1 MEIRLFNSPQFGD
14 VRMSA
19 KENGE
24 PLFCAT
30 DVAKALGYSN
40 PRDAVAR
47 NCKSGGV
54 VICDTPTTNQFGA
67 TVMQPMKYITEG
79 NLYRLIAR
87 SNLPEAEKFE
97 SWIFDE
103 VVPAIRM
110 TGGYIQ
116 ARPEDT
122 PEEIMA
128 KAVLLA
134 KKTIEAQNQKL
145 QMLEGKNALLEQENR
160 ELAPKAQYTDDVLQS
175 KNTYTHTEMAKELNF
190 RSWISFVDACKK
202 DGILFKH
209 PGGMYMLY
217 SKYAGKGYMK
227 TRTNTFSHKDGTI
240 GTSVISVWTEEGR
253 MFLHEHFN
261 VALQPIDLTMF
272 PLTEKDI

>member
-1 MEIRLFNSPQFGD
+1 MGRAQQ
-14 VRMSA
+14 A
-19 KENGE
+19 K
-24 PLFCAT
+24 F
-30 DVAKALGYSN
+30 
-40 PRDAVAR
+40 
-47 NCKSGGV
+47 
-54 VICDTPTTNQFGA
+54 
-67 TVMQPMKYITEG
+67 ITEG

-103 VVPAIRM
+103 VVPSIRKN
-110 TGGYIQ
+110 GGYIQ
-116 ARPEDT
+116 TMPEDS

-134 KKTIEAQNQKL
+134 NKTIEVQKQKL
-145 QMLEGKNALLEQENR
+145 QMLEGKNALLEQENQ

-175 KNTYTHTEMAKELNF
+175 NGTYTHTEMAKELNF
-190 RSWISFVDACKK
+190 RSWNAFVDACKK

-227 TRTNTFSHKDGTI
+227 TRTNTFSHKDGSI
-240 GTSVISVWTEEGR
+240 GTSVISVWTEAGR
-253 MFLHEHFN
+253 HFLHEHFN
-261 VALQPIDLTMF
+261 VALQPVDFTMF
-272 PLTEKDI
+272 NLEKDL